1 MLPTALLAT
10 LATPLATVV
19 LGVVL
24 ATLATPLATVVLG
37 VVLATLVAALMVQAV
52 QNHSTTTS
60 EHPLRVAAPPQH
72 HTCLMDHFAMVHR
85 SSPSATR
92 QRDVH

>member
-10 LATPLATVV
+10 LATPLATA
-19 LGVVL
+19 VL
-24 ATLATPLATVVLG
+24 AP
-37 VVLATLVAALMVQAV
+37 LVAALMVQAV
-52 QNHSTTTS
+52 HHSTTTS
-60 EHPLRVAAPPQH
+60 VHPLRVPTPPQH